1 MRRCIPPDETNRET
15 TISGSSSSTRAG
27 NVKTSYVPIYIYIYY
42 RDEKLQTWQ
51 AEATNQLSSPTFQ
64 LDVHTKARNI
74 L

>member
-1 MRRCIPPDETNRET
+1 M
-15 TISGSSSSTRAG
+15 SL
-27 NVKTSYVPIYIYIYY
+27 YIYY